1 MPFKKKY
8 TACIILLE
16 IWMKSGLNFLRH
28 WGRILKHFLLQ
39 YWNLFFFVIFK
50 RMLSFFW
57 QCQFWPLLLAW
68 NPTLK
73 KIFLQAILSNKLNP
87 VLRARYFPHTL
98 WREKDKKKTY
108 FQLVL
113 PRRQTSADEWV
124 VPNRLSRSMPSRTS
138 FWSGCISF
146 WSLKMFER
154 ERSATTT
161 LDEQELSIFF
171 CGGTHTHTHDELTLC
186 RAGL

>member
-1 MPFKKKY
+1 MP
-8 TACIILLE
+8 ILTFITSVKSHFIKNLPASNIE
-16 IWMKSGLNFLRH
+16 QQIQPSIARSIFPSYFMKRDRQKN
-28 WGRILKHFLLQ
+28 
-39 YWNLFFFVIFK
+39 
-50 RMLSFFW
+50 
-57 QCQFWPLLLAW
+57 
-68 NPTLK
+68 
-73 KIFLQAILSNKLNP
+73 
-87 VLRARYFPHTL
+87 
-98 WREKDKKKTY
+98 TY
-108 FQLVL
+108 FQPVL

-171 CGGTHTHTHDELTLC
+171 CGGTHTHTRRAYIVSCWLVKQSRVKKKKKRVEKVKNRSAAKTVEN
-186 RAGL
+186 RKIAGLQRRSPLPRLFD